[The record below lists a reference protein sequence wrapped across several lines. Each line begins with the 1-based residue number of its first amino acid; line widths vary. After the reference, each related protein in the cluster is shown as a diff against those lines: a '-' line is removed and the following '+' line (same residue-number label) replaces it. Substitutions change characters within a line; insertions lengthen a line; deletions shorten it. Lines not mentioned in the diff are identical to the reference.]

1 MIDSI
6 VSGLGWL
13 FLIGVSIQIGGI
25 ILSLTI
31 TYTLLGIEKWEGNK
45 KVRKLKK
52 LERLSREVL

>member
-13 FLIGVSIQIGGI
+13 LLIGVSIQIGGI

-31 TYTLLGIEKWEGNK
+31 TYTLLGIEKREQNK
-45 KVRKLKK
+45 KKRKLKK
-52 LERLSREVL
+52 LEQLSREVL

>member
-13 FLIGVSIQIGGI
+13 LLIGVSIQLGGI

-31 TYTLLGIEKWEGNK
+31 TYTLLGIEKWEVRK
-45 KVRKLKK
+45 KERKLKK
-52 LERLSREVL
+52 LEKLSREVL